1 MVTNVGTRDVG
12 AVDPRLQTS
21 PIAEEMSEDWQ
32 LLRQEVPE
40 GAAPVCYFNG
50 EEFQSG
56 AFVRTG
62 TVVLECR
69 DGLWVEIGPADPR
82 NP

>member
-1 MVTNVGTRDVG
+1 MASNVGTRDVG
-12 AVDPRLQTS
+12 AVDPKLQTS

-32 LLRQEVPE
+32 ILRQEAPE
-40 GAAPVCYFNG
+40 TAVCYFNG
-50 EEFQSG
+50 ETFQSG
-56 AFVRTG
+56 SFVRSG

-69 DGLWVEIGPADPR
+69 EGLWVEVGPADPR

>member
-1 MVTNVGTRDVG
+1 MVTSIGTRNVG
-12 AVDPRLQTS
+12 AVDPKLTTS

-32 LLRQEVPE
+32 ILRQEVPE

-50 EEFQSG
+50 EVFQSG
-56 AFVRTG
+56 AFVRSG

-69 DGLWVEIGPADPR
+69 EGLWIEVGPADPR

>member
-1 MVTNVGTRDVG
+1 MVTKVGTRDVG
-12 AVDPRLQTS
+12 AVDPKLTTS

-32 LLRQEVPE
+32 VLRQEVPE
-40 GAAPVCYFNG
+40 GAASVCYFNG
-50 EEFQSG
+50 EAFPSG
-56 AFVRTG
+56 AFVRSG

-69 DGLWVEIGPADPR
+69 EGLWVEIGPADPR

>member
-1 MVTNVGTRDVG
+1 MVTNIGTRDVG
-12 AVDPRLQTS
+12 AVDPKLTTS

-32 LLRQEVPE
+32 LLQQEVPE

-50 EEFQSG
+50 EEFPSG
-56 AFVRTG
+56 AFVRSG

-69 DGLWVEIGPADPR
+69 DGLWIEIGPADPR

>member
-12 AVDPRLQTS
+12 AVDPKLTTS

-32 LLRQEVPE
+32 VLRQEVPE
-40 GAAPVCYFNG
+40 GAASVCYFNG
-50 EEFQSG
+50 EAFPSG
-56 AFVRTG
+56 AFVRSG

-69 DGLWVEIGPADPR
+69 EGLWVEIGPADPR

>member
-1 MVTNVGTRDVG
+1 MVSNIGTRDVG
-12 AVDPRLQTS
+12 AVDPKLTTS

-32 LLRQEVPE
+32 LLQQEVPE
-40 GAAPVCYFNG
+40 GGAPVCYFNG
-50 EEFQSG
+50 EAFQSG
-56 AFVRTG
+56 EFVRSG

-69 DGLWVEIGPADPR
+69 DGLWIEIGPADPR

>member
-12 AVDPRLQTS
+12 AVDPKLKTS

-32 LLRQEVPE
+32 VLGQEVPE

-50 EEFQSG
+50 EAFQSG
-56 AFVRTG
+56 AFVRSG

-69 DGLWVEIGPADPR
+69 EGLWVEIGPADPR

>member
-12 AVDPRLQTS
+12 AVDPKLKTS
-21 PIAEEMSEDWQ
+21 PIAEEMSEEWQ

-40 GAAPVCYFNG
+40 GSASVCYFNG
-50 EEFQSG
+50 EAFQSG
-56 AFVRTG
+56 SFVRSG

-69 DGLWVEIGPADPR
+69 EGLWIEVGPADPR

>member
-12 AVDPRLQTS
+12 AVDPKLKTS
-21 PIAEEMSEDWQ
+21 PIAEEMSEEWQ
-32 LLRQEVPE
+32 ILGQEVPE
-40 GAAPVCYFNG
+40 GAASACYFNG
-50 EEFQSG
+50 EAFQSG
-56 AFVRTG
+56 AFVRSG

-69 DGLWVEIGPADPR
+69 EGLWVEIGPADPR

>member
-12 AVDPRLQTS
+12 AVDPKLKTS

-40 GAAPVCYFNG
+40 GAAPTCYFNG
-50 EEFQSG
+50 ESFRTGS
-56 AFVRTG
+56 FVRSG

-69 DGLWVEIGPADPR
+69 EGLWIEVGPADPR

>member
-12 AVDPRLQTS
+12 AVDPKLKTS

-40 GAAPVCYFNG
+40 GAAPMCYFNG
-50 EEFQSG
+50 ESFQSG
-56 AFVRTG
+56 AFVRSG

-69 DGLWVEIGPADPR
+69 EGLWIEAGPADPR

>member
-12 AVDPRLQTS
+12 AVDPNLKTS
-21 PIAEEMSEDWQ
+21 SIAQETSEDWH

-40 GAAPVCYFNG
+40 GTTPMCYFNG
-50 EEFQSG
+50 EAFTSG
-56 AFVRTG
+56 SFVRSG

-69 DGLWVEIGPADPR
+69 EGLWIEIGPADPR

>member
-1 MVTNVGTRDVG
+1 MVPNVGTRDVG
-12 AVDPRLQTS
+12 AVDPKLQTS

-32 LLRQEVPE
+32 LLQQEVPE
-40 GAAPVCYFNG
+40 GAASVCYFNG
-50 EEFQSG
+50 EAFKSG
-56 AFVRTG
+56 AFVRSG

-69 DGLWVEIGPADPR
+69 DGLWVEVGPADPR